1 MVTKPIGKT
10 QETLKK
16 PRQNNRIIKVM
27 KRITT
32 NQLETKKIS
41 KKYKKIKKENALW
54 YVVHKNMSCEK
65 FYF

>member
-1 MVTKPIGKT
+1 
-10 QETLKK
+10 
-16 PRQNNRIIKVM
+16 M

-32 NQLETKKIS
+32 NQLETKKIR

>member
-1 MVTKPIGKT
+1 
-10 QETLKK
+10 
-16 PRQNNRIIKVM
+16 M

-54 YVVHKNMSCEK
+54 YVVRKNMSCEK